1 MHSVFISYRR
11 ADTAGYAGRLYDRL
25 VEALNR
31 DHVFMDIDSISYGE
45 DFVEAISRTLAE
57 CDIVLVLIGP
67 NWLNI
72 NDPNGARRL
81 DSPVD
86 TVRL

>member
-1 MHSVFISYRR
+1 
-11 ADTAGYAGRLYDRL
+11 
-25 VEALNR
+25 
-31 DHVFMDIDSISYGE
+31 MDIDSISYGE

-72 NDPNGARRL
+72 S
-81 DSPVD
+81 DSPYAIRAKKV
-86 TVRL
+86 